1 MPKTLILGVG
11 NLLMSDDGVG
21 IRVIE
26 RLEAAY
32 RLPEDV
38 QTLDGGTC
46 GLDLLHYL
54 EGVEHLIVVDA
65 ANFNEPPGTIRRLEG
80 EAVPAF
86 LAQKISPHEINLPE
100 LLFSAKLT
108 GIYPRSVVVLGIQP
122 QTLAV
127 GLALSPPLA
136 ARVDE
141 LVERVLAELKQ
152 LGQHNEVSAP
162 VDG

>member
-21 IRVIE
+21 VRVIE
-26 RLEAAY
+26 RIEAA
-32 RLPEDV
+32 RTVPADV
-38 QTLDGGTC
+38 QTVDGGTC
-46 GLDLLHYL
+46 GLDLLHFL

-65 ANFNEPPGTIRRLEG
+65 ANFDAPPGTIRRLVG

-108 GIYPRSVVVLGIQP
+108 GIYPNRVVVLGIQP
-122 QTLAV
+122 QTLEV
-127 GLALSPPLA
+127 GLELSPAVA

-141 LVERVLAELKQ
+141 LADRALAEVEWPGAL
-152 LGQHNEVSAP
+152 
-162 VDG
+162 